1 MQNAMMNP
9 CPSRRGVKSD
19 WANNSAFQ
27 FQRLTA
33 SGVRILPRPIAMSAA
48 PSAATR
54 AAAIE
59 PCRDSSTTEG
69 IQIQPTALASANRL
83 MENEELIRDGAQIN
97 QVAAT
102 PERTAAET

>member
-1 MQNAMMNP
+1 MENAMMNP

-19 WANNSAFQ
+19 WANNSVFQ
-27 FQRLTA
+27 FRRLTA
-33 SGVRILPRPIAMSAA
+33 SGARTLPRRIAMSAD
-48 PSAATR
+48 PIAATR
-54 AAAIE
+54 AAAID

-69 IQIQPTALASANRL
+69 IQIHPIALESANRL